1 MKIYRPNEIDTL
13 MHSYYAPYLPF
24 DWDWVENVR

>member
-24 DWDWVENVR
+24 DWVENVR